1 MPRITCH
8 RPDRLETVPSGEVSL
23 LPPQSG
29 AVADAGMI
37 CDIAN
42 ALLGQMPADPAKA
55 AGLLRAIFP
64 NAPLTVRAAALHALM
79 RL

>member
-1 MPRITCH
+1 
-8 RPDRLETVPSGEVSL
+8 VPSGEVSL

-29 AVADAGMI
+29 AAADVAMI
-37 CDIAN
+37 CEVAN
-42 ALLGQMPADPAKA
+42 ALIGQTPANPAKA
-55 AGLLRAIFP
+55 FGLLRAIFP